1 MKFPKP
7 SASFMDMLLIL
18 LTLFL
23 VLRTCSPSSLPQ
35 LPAKKI
41 DTAKTVV
48 DPAIVNTPSDVVGLP
63 GVAGD
68 VDLLPEGTPES
79 YEPFRNEYFS
89 GCVEDTDCKAG
100 ICQEDGECLELFTQ
114 TTTPAPDGNNCG
126 PSLVYTKKT
135 LPTSDADEGC
145 WAGNGPDGSPSSA
158 CVSSGNIT
166 KVANFYDAAQTQ
178 TVVAA
183 IDRDPTRE
191 MKIRSAPATANY
203 DLRASPSIKFNGYP
217 TLSFIKGNTNVGLR
231 TE

>member
-1 MKFPKP
+1 MKS

-35 LPAKKI
+35 IPVKK
-41 DTAKTVV
+41 VV
-48 DPAIVNTPSDVVGLP
+48 NDAVKDVAIVNTPSEVANNLP
-63 GVAGD
+63 DIEAEDEVI
-68 VDLLPEGTPES
+68 PEGLVDS
-79 YEPFRNEYFS
+79 YEPFRTEYFS
-89 GCVEDTDCKAG
+89 GCTEDTDCTAG
-100 ICQEDGECLELFTQ
+100 ICQDGECKELFTQ
-114 TTTPAPDGNNCG
+114 TTTPSPDGKKCP

-135 LPTSDADEGC
+135 LTTSDADEGC
-145 WAGNGPDGSPSSA
+145 WAGNGPDGSPSSS
-158 CVSSGNIT
+158 CLTGSIS

-217 TLSFIKGNTNVGLR
+217 TLSFIKGNTNVGLK

>member
-1 MKFPKP
+1 MKS

-35 LPAKKI
+35 IPVKK
-41 DTAKTVV
+41 VV
-48 DPAIVNTPSDVVGLP
+48 NDAVKDVAIVNTPSEVANNLPDVEAEDEVI
-63 GVAGD
+63 
-68 VDLLPEGTPES
+68 PEGLVDS
-79 YEPFRNEYFS
+79 YEPFRTEYFS
-89 GCVEDTDCKAG
+89 GCTEDTDCTAG
-100 ICQEDGECLELFTQ
+100 ICQDGECKELFTQ
-114 TTTPAPDGNNCG
+114 TTTPSPDGKKCP

-135 LPTSDADEGC
+135 LTTSDADEGC
-145 WAGNGPDGSPSSA
+145 WAGNGPDGSPSSS
-158 CVSSGNIT
+158 CLTGSIS